1 MMSIIRADV
10 RGIALPEVSEHRTWK
25 ALLGRLL
32 FGFAVFA
39 AFWLTVPVVDADRR
53 LQLMLGAA
61 AVGGMLV
68 GARVPLLGSLV
79 AATATAAGLGCGV
92 TVDPFLLASVGVLAV
107 AERSASRR
115 FPWWLLVIGFVLTL
129 GTLVLGGDPGST
141 EFVDRTRTLL
151 LSALVLA
158 AAWALGVRTRQ
169 SRETAEARAR
179 AEERLRLARDVHDVL
194 SHSLSAIGVQAGVV
208 AHVKTLGESELRDA
222 LREIEIQSRG
232 SLAELKALLHRERE
246 TDTAMETDPMASLP
260 LAESLRDLVRTAERA
275 GLRVELDFSG
285 DLDGS
290 PAHIRTT
297 VHRVAQ
303 EAITNALRHAVGTEL
318 MITAATDN
326 TTLDV
331 MVCDNGRGAQVGF
344 GEGHGLTGMRE
355 RVEMVGGD
363 LRVEATS
370 AGFTVHARLPRSG
383 GIGGQP

>member
-39 AFWLTVPVVDADRR
+39 AFWLTVPVIDADRP

-107 AERSASRR
+107 AERSGSRR
-115 FPWWLLVIGFVLTL
+115 FPWWLLVIGIVLTL

-158 AAWALGVRTRQ
+158 AAWVLGVRTRQ

-194 SHSLSAIGVQAGVV
+194 LSI
-208 AHVKTLGESELRDA
+208 
-222 LREIEIQSRG
+222 
-232 SLAELKALLHRERE
+232 
-246 TDTAMETDPMASLP
+246 
-260 LAESLRDLVRTAERA
+260 RA
-275 GLRVELDFSG
+275 
-285 DLDGS
+285 
-290 PAHIRTT
+290 
-297 VHRVAQ
+297 
-303 EAITNALRHAVGTEL
+303 
-318 MITAATDN
+318 
-326 TTLDV
+326 
-331 MVCDNGRGAQVGF
+331 
-344 GEGHGLTGMRE
+344 
-355 RVEMVGGD
+355 
-363 LRVEATS
+363 
-370 AGFTVHARLPRSG
+370 
-383 GIGGQP
+383 